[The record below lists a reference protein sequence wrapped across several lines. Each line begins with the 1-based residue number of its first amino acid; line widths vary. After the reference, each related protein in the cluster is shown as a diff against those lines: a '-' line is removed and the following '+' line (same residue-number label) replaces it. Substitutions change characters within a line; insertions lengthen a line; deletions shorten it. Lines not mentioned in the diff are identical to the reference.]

1 MAADVTAVA
10 ADLPAV
16 VAEEFYKAVAAA
28 VDYCPAAVAAVDFC
42 PVAVV
47 ADYFPAVDC
56 LAV

>member
-42 PVAVV
+42 P
-47 ADYFPAVDC
+47 AVDC